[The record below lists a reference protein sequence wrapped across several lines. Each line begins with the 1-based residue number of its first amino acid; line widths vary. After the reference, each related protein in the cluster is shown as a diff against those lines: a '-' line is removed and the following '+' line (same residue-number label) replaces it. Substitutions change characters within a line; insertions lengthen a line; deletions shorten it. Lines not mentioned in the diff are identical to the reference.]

1 MPVSRALQRLL
12 RVLELEEEQCQA
24 ALETATAEFRRLERA
39 FEAAGA
45 QERGGRRLIA
55 ASVLRDAVEDRLAGI
70 EETCIALRS
79 RQVLAPRIANAE
91 ADVADLREEY
101 LSKRVERRQAETLV
115 EEAQKQAELENNRRG
130 QMSLDEWYLNRR
142 PAGGPP
148 GSSSKE

>member
-1 MPVSRALQRLL
+1 VAVSRALQRLL

-39 FEAAGA
+39 FDAAGA

-55 ASVLRDAVEDRLAGI
+55 ASVLRDELVDRLAGM
-70 EETCIALRS
+70 EETRIAIRS
-79 RQVLAPRIANAE
+79 RQYLTPRIVDAE
-91 ADVADLREEY
+91 ANVEDLREEY
-101 LSKRVERRQAETLV
+101 LSKRIERRQAETLI
-115 EEAQKQAELENNRRG
+115 EEAKKQVELENSRRG

-148 GSSSKE
+148 DSSSKE